1 MRVNE
6 VMTNVVVSTS
16 PQSTVADALDL
27 MARSHVSGLPVV
39 DN

>member
-6 VMTNVVVSTS
+6 VMTKVVASTS

-27 MARSHVSGLPVV
+27 MARSHMDVESAKS
-39 DN
+39 